1 MNRNQ
6 RFHEL
11 SLTAHELHLLCI
23 MVASSGCNL
32 NALQGNAAK
41 IIHFCLSDGMTHE
54 SFPAYNGRF
63 VNRPYDFKNIPQG
76 AFLVEEGGFAAGK
89 DGRS

>member
-1 MNRNQ
+1 
-6 RFHEL
+6 
-11 SLTAHELHLLCI
+11 

-32 NALQGNAAK
+32 NALQGNATT

-63 VNRPYDFKNIPQG
+63 LKYSAESLRH
-76 AFLVEEGGFAAGK
+76 AFLSEEGGPLAVEGVREVAKLQTLTEGVDF
-89 DGRS
+89 